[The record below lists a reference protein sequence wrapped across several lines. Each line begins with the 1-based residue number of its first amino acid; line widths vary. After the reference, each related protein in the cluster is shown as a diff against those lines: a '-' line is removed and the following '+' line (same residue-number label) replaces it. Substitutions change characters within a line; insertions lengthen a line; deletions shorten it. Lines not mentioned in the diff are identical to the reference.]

1 VIAPWE
7 SMLDLVRRMLA
18 AAEAGEFGRV
28 LELENE
34 RSGILSQLPQPTEE
48 QLQLLRDIVETDR
61 RVVALTVAAHRQAA
75 AALEHQR
82 RASSHAASYARM
94 SRIGL

>member
-1 VIAPWE
+1 MITSWE
-7 SMLDLVRRMLA
+7 SLLDLVRRMLL

-28 LELENE
+28 AELEAE
-34 RSGILSQLPQPTEE
+34 RNAIVSRLPQPADA

-61 RVVALTVAAHRQAA
+61 QVVALTVAAHRKAA
-75 AALEHQR
+75 SALEHQR